1 MEITVEIL
9 RKIRKVLDKYYDEEG
24 ESYSELVDVHD
35 IIDSLKELEYI
46 KGEIDILQ
54 FLEYILEDDSEAIR
68 VLEEYLKEA

>member
-54 FLEYILEDDSEAIR
+54 FLEYILEDDSEAIG

>member
-9 RKIRKVLDKYYDEEG
+9 RKIRKVLDKCYDEEG
-24 ESYSELVDVHD
+24 EIYSELVDVHD

-54 FLEYILEDDSEAIR
+54 SLEYILEDDSEAIE